1 MKEGRRRRRKWRSG
15 STQLLLGFASCV
27 PILFFVFNCFANFI
41 SVSSFRLWISV
52 PGSFLKIVCV
62 LQFRRS
68 VSGCGFSD
76 SVNFKQFGSWVFQF
90 CAIWGF
96 NSIFVQ
102 FQVVSFSFCSV
113 SGSFLPWFGLGA

>member
-1 MKEGRRRRRKWRSG
+1 MAEWKHATTVGICRLCSNSVFRF
-15 STQLLLGFASCV
+15 QL
-27 PILFFVFNCFANFI
+27 CFANFI
-41 SVSSFRLWISV
+41 SVSSFRLWVSV

-68 VSGCGFSD
+68 VSGCGFSV

-96 NSIFVQ
+96 NSF
-102 FQVVSFSFCSV
+102 SFSQFLFLF
-113 SGSFLPWFGLGA
+113 SFR

>member
-1 MKEGRRRRRKWRSG
+1 MAEWKHAITVGICRLRSN
-15 STQLLLGFASCV
+15 SVFRFQL
-27 PILFFVFNCFANFI
+27 CFANFI
-41 SVSSFRLWISV
+41 SVSSFRLWVSV
-52 PGSFLKIVCV
+52 PGSFLKIVCI

-68 VSGCGFSD
+68 ISSCGFSV

-96 NSIFVQ
+96 NSVSVQ
-102 FQVVSFSFCSV
+102 FQVVSFCFCSI